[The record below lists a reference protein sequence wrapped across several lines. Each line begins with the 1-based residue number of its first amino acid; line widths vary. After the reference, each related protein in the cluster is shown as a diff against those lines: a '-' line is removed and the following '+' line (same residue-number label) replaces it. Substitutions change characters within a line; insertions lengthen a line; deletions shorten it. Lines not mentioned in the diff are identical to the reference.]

1 MAFTVGNYGISLSG
15 DMSFNDVSCNIFNN
29 KIKQISFIE
38 PAGVPGS
45 IFTYNILINPSNT
58 TTLTPV
64 DVLQIARSSG
74 AFGGLYIECV
84 VCGTHN
90 NNPGF
95 AIKWEFML
103 RTSDTVTNAIYQGTT
118 AITSGNNLTSTTVGT
133 GNVSVMPSL
142 KQTTSGGT
150 TTISVV
156 PANTNIG
163 NFYVVSFRIMN
174 GSGTIYNYTVY

>member
-1 MAFTVGNYGISLSG
+1 MAFTVGSYGISLSG

-45 IFTYNILINPSNT
+45 IFTYNILINPIST
-58 TTLTPV
+58 TTPV

-84 VCGTHN
+84 ICGTHN

-103 RTSDTVTNAIYQGTT
+103 RTSDPVTNAIYQGTT

-133 GNVSVMPSL
+133 GNAGVMPSL
-142 KQTTSGGT
+142 RQTTSVTT
-150 TTISVV
+150 TTIGVV
-156 PANTNIG
+156 PANTSNG